1 MPKIV
6 DHDQRR
12 EQLAEAAWR
21 IIRRDGLEG
30 VSVRRVAEE
39 AGMSLGSLRHYF
51 VTQSELLA
59 FSMRLVSER
68 VTKRMKGMAL
78 SGDPRTDMETIIG
91 ELVPLDEERLAE
103 CEVWLAFTGNSL
115 AHPKLRLL
123 SDEVHDSLFAFFRHI
138 VDSAIEL
145 KLAKPG
151 IDPKLEA
158 MRLHALVDGLVVHG
172 VMRPELVKPDDI
184 TRIVTYHLDA
194 LMAQKKE
201 SGLETQ

>member
-1 MPKIV
+1 MN
-6 DHDQRR
+6 HDQRR

-21 IIRRDGLEG
+21 VIRREGLEG
-30 VSVRRVAEE
+30 VSVRSVADE

-68 VTKRMKGMAL
+68 VKNRVL
-78 SGDPRTDMETIIG
+78 SMNMSGNPRTDMEAILG

-103 CEVWLAFTGNSL
+103 CEVWLAFVGSALANPSL
-115 AHPKLRLL
+115 RSL
-123 SDEVHDSLFAFFRHI
+123 SEEVHDSLYAFFRKI
-138 VDSAIEL
+138 VDSLIHL

-151 IDPKLEA
+151 IDAKLEA

-172 VMRPELVKPDDI
+172 VMRSPKVTPDEI
-184 TRIVTYHLDA
+184 TRIVSYHLDSITE
-194 LMAQKKE
+194 LKGDYRQEK
-201 SGLETQ
+201 

>member
-1 MPKIV
+1 MN
-6 DHDQRR
+6 HDQRR

-21 IIRRDGLEG
+21 VIRREGLEG
-30 VSVRRVAEE
+30 VSVRSVAEE

-68 VTKRMKGMAL
+68 VEKRIRNRVRSEDLRQDIEA
-78 SGDPRTDMETIIG
+78 IIR

-103 CEVWLAFTGNSL
+103 CEVWLAFIGSTLAYPSL
-115 AHPKLRLL
+115 RAL
-123 SDEVHDSLFAFFRHI
+123 SEEVHDALYHLFREI
-138 VDSAIEL
+138 VDALIHL

-151 IDPKLEA
+151 LDAGLEA

-172 VMRPELVKPDDI
+172 VMRARKVTPDEI
-184 TRIVTYHLDA
+184 TRTVAYHLDSI
-194 LMAQKKE
+194 MK
-201 SGLETQ
+201 